1 MIQMTTEDDK
11 IDMLDESIRAI
22 VWGFVDEWDIPMV
35 SVAGILYNIAHDVMH
50 EVKDRDEQ

>member
-1 MIQMTTEDDK
+1 MTTEDDK